1 MGNPAPLRRTGCSS
15 IALCVTG
22 GIMGDA
28 SKPTRTETDT
38 FGPIEVENDRY
49 WGAQTERS
57 RQNFKIGTEHMPLPL
72 IRALGIVKLAAAQTN
87 VEIGLLD
94 RKLANAII
102 QAARDILDGK
112 LDDHF
117 PLVVWQTGSG
127 TQTNMNLN
135 EVIANRANEALGSAR
150 GTKKPVHPNDH
161 VNMSQSSNDSFP
173 TAMHIAAAE
182 RIIHD
187 LIPALEELLG
197 ALRDKEKAFASI
209 VKIGRTH
216 TQDATPLTLGQE
228 FSGYAAQVESAIA
241 RLRVTLNDLYPLAQG
256 GTAVGTGLNAKPEF
270 AALFAKH
277 VTAITGLPFVTA
289 PNKFE
294 ALASNDAYVFAHGA
308 INAAATG
315 LFKIA
320 NDIRLLGSGPRSG
333 LGELILPENEPGSS
347 IMPGKVNPTQ
357 CEAMTMVCCQVFG
370 NHTTVS
376 VAGSQGHFELNVYKP
391 VLAYCMLQS
400 IRLLADAAR
409 SFTTHCVTGIRA
421 DEKRINELMQRS
433 LMLVTALA
441 PKIGYDNAANVAKT
455 AHRNGTTLR
464 EEAVGL
470 GYVTADEFDAL
481 VQPAKMTQ
489 PG

>member
-1 MGNPAPLRRTGCSS
+1 MAKRPAASS
-15 IALCVTG
+15 P
-22 GIMGDA
+22 
-28 SKPTRTETDT
+28 STRTETDS
-38 FGPIEVENDRY
+38 FGPIEVAADRY

-57 RQNFKIGTEHMPLPL
+57 RRNFRIGHDRMPMP
-72 IRALGIVKLAAAQTN
+72 IIHALAMVKLASAETN
-87 VEIGLLD
+87 RQLGLLD
-94 RKLANAII
+94 RRRAGAIVR
-102 QAARDILDGK
+102 AAREVIDGK

-135 EVIANRANEALGSAR
+135 EVIANRANELLGGQR
-150 GTKKPVHPNDH
+150 GAKAPVHPNDH

-173 TAMHIAAAE
+173 TAMHIAAAT
-182 RIIHD
+182 RITAD
-187 LIPALEELLG
+187 LIPALDELRR
-197 ALRDKEKAFASI
+197 ALRKKEKAFARI

-228 FSGYAAQVESAIA
+228 FSGYAAQVESGIA
-241 RLRVTLNDLYPLAQG
+241 RLRVAVKDLYPLAQG
-256 GTAVGTGLNAKPEF
+256 GTAVGTGLNSKPKF
-270 AALFAKH
+270 ARAFARQ
-277 VTAITGLPFVTA
+277 VAGMTRLPFTSA
-289 PNKFE
+289 ANKFE

-308 INAAATG
+308 INSVATG

-370 NHTTVS
+370 NHTAIS
-376 VAGSQGHFELNVYKP
+376 VGGSQGHFELNVYKP
-391 VLAYCMLQS
+391 LLAYCMIQS
-400 IRLLADAAR
+400 IQLLADVSR
-409 SFTTHCVTGIRA
+409 SFTEHCVDGIRA
-421 DEKRINELMQRS
+421 DEKRIRELMERS

-441 PKIGYDNAANVAKT
+441 PKIGYDNAAKVAKS
-455 AHRNGTTLR
+455 AHARGTTLK
-464 EEAVGL
+464 EEALRFGFVS
-470 GYVTADEFDAL
+470 TAEFDRL
-481 VQPAKMTQ
+481 VQPLKMTR